1 MKQDRWLPLRA
12 GRRLIRRWGTLLAL
26 VTGGT
31 LLGQDPR
38 PLVIAHRGASGYLP
52 EHTLAAKA
60 LAHGLGADFIEQD
73 LVLTKD
79 DVPVV
84 LHDIH
89 LDTVTD
95 VAARFPGKKRADG
108 RFYALD
114 LTLAEV
120 KQLRVLER
128 FDAKTGKA
136 VFAKRYPSATPPAEF
151 RVSTLEEEL
160 QLIQGLNRSTGRNVG
175 IYPEIKQ
182 PKWHRGQGH
191 DISKIVLPILARH
204 GYATKAD
211 ACFLQCFELTE
222 VKRIRGEL
230 GWQGRVVMLLNA
242 KGREADG
249 IDHDALCTA
258 AGLREIAQVAD
269 GIGPAISRIVTWPN
283 STEKKLTTLVN
294 DAHAVGLV
302 VHPYTI
308 RVDEL
313 PKNCPSVDAL
323 HAALLREAGAD
334 GVFTDFT
341 DVARAWLKK

>member
-128 FDAKTGKA
+128 FDAKTGKT
-136 VFAKRYPSATPPAEF
+136 VFAKRYPSATQPAEF

-160 QLIQGLNRSTGRNVG
+160 QLIQGLNHSTGRNVG

-211 ACFLQCFELTE
+211 ACFLQCFELAE

-230 GWQGRVVMLLNA
+230 GWQGRIVFLMSGG
-242 KGREADG
+242 KSADG
-249 IDHDALCTA
+249 TDYNYYGKPAVLKELAAL
-258 AGLREIAQVAD
+258 VD
-269 GIGPAISRIVTWPN
+269 GIGPSLGLIVTWPDAA
-283 STEKKLTTLVN
+283 TKELTTLVN

-341 DVARAWLKK
+341 DVTRAWLKK